1 MRTSVG
7 LKIPEQLQNL
17 SANCGVFAVW
27 MVLQQHQMQVDIA
40 KLIQIC
46 RHDDEDG
53 TFGIGLAVA
62 LWQLG
67 FAVTLHSDEDLHLHE
82 KELYCYAAAKA
93 LQIPIVSALSYQH
106 IQAAVAQGKLVIVY
120 YDTLQGIGNHSLVYS
135 INAQEICFF
144 DNFDAMSATVFEQQR
159 QAEGVCRQAIV
170 IGQHYGMRC

>member
-1 MRTSVG
+1 MG

-17 SANCGVFAVW
+17 PANGGVFAVW

-53 TFGIGLAVA
+53 TFGIGLAVG
-62 LWQLG
+62 LRQLG

-82 KELYCYAAAKA
+82 KELCCYAAAKA
-93 LQIPIVSALSYQH
+93 LQIPIAAALTYQH
-106 IQAAVAQGKLVIVY
+106 IQTAVAQGKLVIVY

-144 DNFDAMSATVFEQQR
+144 DSFDAMSATVFEQQR
-159 QAEGVCRQAIV
+159 QAEGICLQAIV
-170 IGQHYGMRC
+170 IGPHYGIRC